1 MANKIQFRRGLR
13 KLLPTLSFAEPAYT
27 SDTNEFFIGRQRKC
41 KYEW

>member
-27 SDTNEFFIGRQRKC
+27 SDTIEFFIGQAK
-41 KYEW
+41 EM